1 MSLST
6 PLENLEDDVRGNVLD
21 ELTIRIDPGKYGRYV
36 RSLYAFAI
44 TGTQKMITAPFFYAQ
59 TRMRL
64 SRPKRKALPSCGE
77 YEFTGTLR
85 DEQQQV
91 KKEAVKALN
100 RRGTIVLSLHCG
112 FGKTVTSIGLA
123 RQIGLRTLIIVNKV
137 VLMTQWRDSIMRF
150 CPGAR
155 IRLLKPAL
163 KLPNDDEIFDFYIVN
178 AVNVPKFFDTETGR
192 TLLSSIGTVIVDECH
207 LIMAETLVQ
216 SLLHLE
222 PRYMIGLS
230 ATPYRPDALDQ
241 LLDLYFGPERIVR
254 KLFRRHIV
262 YKVESGFEPRSDK
275 NSDGIL
281 NWGAIL
287 DSQARDESRN
297 QLLVDIICNHSD
309 RTFLVLTK
317 RIIQGETLIEMLRNR
332 SVTCTSLLG
341 SQQSFDRDA
350 RVLVGTIAKVG
361 TGFDHDKLNALLLAS
376 DVEEYFIQYLG
387 RIFRTS
393 EGDPL
398 VFDIVDNHPVLRKH
412 YTTRKA
418 TYMEHGGEIRP
429 YRRLLGKG
437 C

>member
-123 RQIGLRTLIIVNKV
+123 RQIGLRSLIIVNKV

-150 CPGAR
+150 CPDAR

-309 RTFLVLTK
+309 KTFLVLTK

>member
-6 PLENLEDDVRGNVLD
+6 HLENLDDDVRGSVLD
-21 ELTIRIDPGKYGRYV
+21 EMTIRIDPGKYGRYV

-44 TGTQKMITAPFFYAQ
+44 TGTKKTITAPFYYAQ
-59 TRMRL
+59 TRMGL
-64 SRPKRKALPSCGE
+64 SRPKRTALPPCGE
-77 YEFTGTLR
+77 YKFVGTLR
-85 DEQQQV
+85 DNQQQV

-100 RRGTIVLSLHCG
+100 KRGTIVLSLHCG

-137 VLMTQWRDSIMRF
+137 VLMTQWRESIKRF
-150 CPGAR
+150 CPDAR
-155 IRLLKPAL
+155 VRLLKPSL
-163 KLPNDDEIFDFYIVN
+163 KLPNDDEVFDFYIVN
-178 AVNVPKFFDTETGR
+178 AVNVPKFFDTEVGR
-192 TLLSSIGTVIVDECH
+192 VLLSSIGTVIVDECH

-241 LLDLYFGPERIVR
+241 LLDLYFGPGRIVR

-287 DSQARDESRN
+287 DSQARDENRN
-297 QLLVDIICNHSD
+297 RLLVNIICEHPD

-317 RIIQGETLIEMLRNR
+317 RIVQGETLLEMLRDQHI
-332 SVTCTSLLG
+332 SCTSLLG
-341 SQQSFDRDA
+341 SQQSFDPDA
-350 RVLVGTIAKVG
+350 RVLIGTIAKVG
-361 TGFDHDKLNALLLAS
+361 TGFDHDRLNALLLAS

-387 RIFRTS
+387 RIFRTDK
-393 EGDPL
+393 GDPL
-398 VFDIVDNHPVLRKH
+398 VFDVVDNHPVLWKH
-412 YTTRKA
+412 YATRKA
-418 TYMEHGGEIRP
+418 TYIEHGGEIRS
-429 YRRLLGKG
+429 YNRLLGRSR
-437 C
+437 